1 MRLLNEKL
9 LSENVEKAA
18 LYDIENGNVYG
29 CSYIVKQCGKTIF
42 KKHYG
47 VTGENKKAVDDKTL
61 FRLASMT
68 KPITTVATLINV
80 ERGLISLDDTANSY
94 LPQFKDKRV
103 KILHLLSHASGIGD
117 CRADLVSA
125 MKEKDKRTV
134 IDTVNYFADKELA
147 FEPMSTSAYS
157 PFAAWDV
164 LVAII
169 EKVTGEDFFDFIK
182 REILD
187 PLGMI
192 DTAFVPNKEQ
202 WERFIDVNGK
212 VDGKRVKINMK
223 ENCIFADF
231 PCTHKLGGAGMFSSL
246 SDYSAF
252 AEMLLNNGVTA
263 NGKRIL
269 KESTAKLIGTPVI
282 EIENDLVSWGLG
294 VRVVTNKEYT
304 YSPLG
309 IYGWSG
315 AYGSHFWVD
324 PNNKITAVFM
334 KNAGYDGGA
343 GNKSS
348 LRFEQAV
355 TDSLI

>member
-68 KPITTVATLINV
+68 KPITAVATLINV
-80 ERGLISLDDTANSY
+80 DRGLISLEDTVNSHI
-94 LPQFKDKRV
+94 PQFKDKRV
-103 KILHLLSHASGIGD
+103 KILHLLSHTSGIAD
-117 CRADLVSA
+117 CNDGIVAK
-125 MKEKDKRTV
+125 MTEKDKRTV
-134 IDTVNYFADKELA
+134 LDTVNFFADKELA
-147 FEPMSTSAYS
+147 FTPMSTSAYS

-212 VDGKRVKINMK
+212 VDGKCVKINLN
-223 ENCIFADF
+223 ENCVFGDF
-231 PCTHKLGGAGMFSSL
+231 PCTHNLGGAGLFSTL
-246 SDYSAF
+246 LDYSAF
-252 AEMLLNNGVTA
+252 AETLLNNGLTQS
-263 NGKRIL
+263 GKRIL
-269 KESTAKLIGTPVI
+269 NESTAKLIKTPVI
-282 EIENDLVSWGLG
+282 ESEEDMCFWGLG
-294 VRVVTNKEYT
+294 VRIVTDKNYPFL
-304 YSPLG
+304 PLG

-324 PNNKITAVFM
+324 PENKITAVFM
-334 KNAGYDGGA
+334 KNSGYDGGSA
-343 GNKSS
+343 NESAV
-348 LRFEQAV
+348 RFEQAV
-355 TDSLI
+355 NNSLI